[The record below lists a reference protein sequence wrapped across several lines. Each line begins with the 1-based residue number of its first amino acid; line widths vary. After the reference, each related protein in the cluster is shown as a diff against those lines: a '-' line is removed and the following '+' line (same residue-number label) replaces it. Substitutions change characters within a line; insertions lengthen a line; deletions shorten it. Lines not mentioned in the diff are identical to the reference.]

1 MLLNNTLRWS
11 DKDIN
16 KIKLPLPT
24 TGGKSGYIIT
34 FIRICKLKWRENT
47 SGKVNVRFVTCYFR
61 LVGGKLARDWLF
73 QFNKTQWQK
82 CRAVSTDALQL
93 LVETCMQISSIAH
106 VPPGWTIPFGIPFPP
121 LLQKR
126 TKISEPFVWITS
138 ARLPAKKKME
148 NLVAFYGWYNSIPLL
163 FLVPKKNYHLSLTE
177 NFHLDLRISVCVLA
191 NRCFPFD

>member
-1 MLLNNTLRWS
+1 MTKSRFALLRA
-11 DKDIN
+11 
-16 KIKLPLPT
+16 
-24 TGGKSGYIIT
+24 T
-34 FIRICKLKWRENT
+34 FAWLAGNWRATE
-47 SGKVNVRFVTCYFR
+47 
-61 LVGGKLARDWLF
+61 LF
-73 QFNKTQWQK
+73 QFNKAQWQK

-93 LVETCMQISSIAH
+93 LVETYMQISGIAH
-106 VPPGWTIPFGIPFPP
+106 IPPGWTIPFGIPFPP

-177 NFHLDLRISVCVLA
+177 NFHLDLRISVCILA